1 MSDELAQKEQL
12 APMEVAE
19 QVMKLEQ
26 LKRDVDKRLKEYKSQ
41 LLDVMT
47 EMDVVQLKTGSY
59 TLSRKEYNRVSV
71 EDDME
76 AKAALEAMEVPVE
89 TKEVLDWDLMK
100 IPVKTLV
107 DEGKQIPGIKEIRTP
122 YVSVRLAKK
131 GGDKT

>member
-107 DEGKQIPGIKEIRTP
+107 DEGKKIPGIKEIRTP

>member
-26 LKRDVDKRLKEYKSQ
+26 LNRDVDKRLKEYKSQ